1 MLRLSFLRYGSIGL
15 ALVLSGLILGGVFAM
30 LPGAAVPATAQQA
43 AGLSSPETL
52 SPTFEAAGIV
62 ISPTGAG
69 GVFFNNSQP
78 GVLTL
83 TFTLTG
89 TPPLTFTAEPAF
101 GAEHVLTSPVVPWEA
116 VLRYTVGV
124 TAASQPPVIYS
135 LTQSATVS
143 ATTTVITYTRDITGP
158 QMTPLAIE
166 ALANSGVYA
175 DGMVVYHN
183 YTRTTPPYASF
194 ILGGSAIDT
203 LAGLGT
209 VSATPALGTP
219 APVNGGDLRDWFFT
233 YRIPSGITETG
244 RITVTAT
251 DAVQN
256 AAPLVYDYIH
266 DPYPPTGTVQ
276 IANGAAY
283 ISTTHVSLQLTA
295 DDGQGCGVAEMC
307 LSNTPECDDW
317 RPFTPIVTDWELAA
331 GDGAKL
337 VYAWYKDYLGNTSA
351 LIQARPIRKDTI
363 PPTVTVTAPARVA
376 VPRIEVS
383 WTAEDNPGGLGLGP
397 APKYT
402 VAYRDEAD
410 DVWTRWLTNTLFT
423 YTTIMSPLIRFD
435 HTYVFSITV
444 KDVVSNTGTGT
455 AITHVAKHRV
465 YLPLTLRSWVWWY
478 AYDLYEPNDT
488 PADAWGPLQSGTTY
502 QAYIWD
508 ATDRDDYYYFTP
520 SAAGNVVVL
529 LSNIPVST
537 ADYDLYIY
545 YYDGTTYVLDGHYS
559 NLTGSPTE
567 QVEFTGTAGRKYF
580 VRVYPYSGFSSTQKY
595 SLRATYP

>member
-1 MLRLSFLRYGSIGL
+1 MLRLSFLRYGRVGL
-15 ALVLSGLILGGVFAM
+15 ALVLSGLVLGGVFTM
-30 LPGAAVPATAQQA
+30 LQGAPLPAAAQYTAAILNPAV
-43 AGLSSPETL
+43 LSQ
-52 SPTFEAAGIV
+52 TFAAAGIE
-62 ISPTGAG
+62 ISPTSTGEI
-69 GVFFNNSQP
+69 FFNNRHP

-89 TPPLTFTAEPAF
+89 TPPLTLTAEPAF
-101 GAEHVLTSPVVPWEA
+101 GAEHVLTSPVAPWEA
-116 VLRYTVGV
+116 VLSYTVGV
-124 TAASQPPVIYS
+124 TATSQPHVVYT
-135 LTQSATVS
+135 LAQSATVS
-143 ATTTVITYTRDITGP
+143 TTTTIITYTRDITGP
-158 QMTPLAIE
+158 QMMPLAIE

-175 DGMVVYHN
+175 DGRVVYHN
-183 YTRTTPPYASF
+183 YTQTTPPYASF

-209 VSATPALGTP
+209 VLATPALGTP
-219 APVNGGDLRDWFFT
+219 APVNGGGLRDWFFT

-251 DAVQN
+251 DAVRN
-256 AAPLVYDYIH
+256 ADHLVYDYIH
-266 DPYPPTGTVQ
+266 DPHPPTGTVQ

-317 RPFTPIVTDWELAA
+317 RPFTPIVADWELAA

-410 DVWTRWLTNTLFT
+410 EVWTRWLTNTLFT
-423 YTTIMSPLIRFD
+423 STTIMSPLIRFD

-455 AITHVAKHRV
+455 AVTRVEKYHV

-478 AYDLYEPNDT
+478 ANDRYEPNDT
-488 PADAWGPLQSGTTY
+488 PADAWGPLISGREY
-502 QAYIWD
+502 DDARIWD
-508 ATDRDDYYYFTP
+508 ATDHDDYYHFTP
-520 SAAGNVVVL
+520 KKNGPITVTLGNIPGNV
-529 LSNIPVST
+529 
-537 ADYDLYIY
+537 DYDLYVY
-545 YYDGTTYVLDGHYS
+545 SHDGTAYRLEGYS
-559 NLTGSPTE
+559 NDTGTVSE
-567 QVEFTGTAGRKYF
+567 EVEFTGIKNRKYY
-580 VRVYPYSGFSSTQKY
+580 VRVYRYSGYSTDPY
-595 SLRATYP
+595 VLIATYP